1 VALLEVFRSRRIG
14 VLFLLGFASGLPLYL
29 AWPRFRGLHRGASM
43 GTKAKQY
50 TRAYV
55 DRAVRLCE
63 ESNRPIAEVARD
75 LGVEYATL
83 YGWMTKAGKTKRR
96 EGPPDPPRATA
107 GTPGAMQAEIERLQ
121 LELEET
127 KKQLEFAK
135 KAAAFFAQQ
144 NK

>member
-1 VALLEVFRSRRIG
+1 
-14 VLFLLGFASGLPLYL
+14 
-29 AWPRFRGLHRGASM
+29 M

-55 DRAVRLCE
+55 DRAVRLCD
-63 ESNRPIAEVARD
+63 ESNRPISEVARD

-83 YGWMTKAGKTKRR
+83 YGWMKKAGKTKRR
-96 EGPPDPPRATA
+96 EGPADPVRVSAPTA
-107 GTPGAMQAEIERLQ
+107 SPEAMQAEIERLKR
-121 LELEET
+121 ELDET

-144 NK
+144 SK

>member
-1 VALLEVFRSRRIG
+1 
-14 VLFLLGFASGLPLYL
+14 
-29 AWPRFRGLHRGASM
+29 M

-50 TRAYV
+50 TREFV
-55 DRAVRLCE
+55 MRAVRLCDD
-63 ESNRPIAEVARD
+63 SNRPITEVARD

-83 YGWMTKAGKTKRR
+83 YGWMKKAGKTKRR
-96 EGPPDPPRATA
+96 EAVFPKRAQAPGPVAQ
-107 GTPGAMQAEIERLQ
+107 TPEAMQAEIERLQ
-121 LELEET
+121 RELEET

>member
-1 VALLEVFRSRRIG
+1 
-14 VLFLLGFASGLPLYL
+14 
-29 AWPRFRGLHRGASM
+29 M
-43 GTKAKQY
+43 GTRAKQY
-50 TRAYV
+50 TKEFVA
-55 DRAVRLCE
+55 RAVRLCD

-96 EGPPDPPRATA
+96 EAGPPRPVAQ
-107 GTPGAMQAEIERLQ
+107 TPEAMQAEIDRLHR
-121 LELEET
+121 ELEET